1 MKKRMKVFTMA
12 MSMAMIGTMMGSV
25 DVSAKSK
32 TTYLY
37 RNIENKN
44 YALNAHGDLY
54 LESEYKYSY
63 DKKGNEILNLSTSY
77 DQNGNVS
84 YVTKW
89 ITKYDKKNRVKL
101 KKTYDEGK
109 VSYVEKYSYK
119 KNKTIQKDYDETNKL
134 VYKVVTTKKKQK
146 ETIVC
151 YNGKGKKITT
161 TTVLF
166 NKKGNIV
173 SEVVKKGKEVIDE
186 TKNTYKK
193 NVLTKSVSKSYN
205 EEGYLSSKT
214 ESIYKKG
221 KLLQEKHTMYE
232 DGDFNSSWIH
242 DYTYKGKYTYD
253 TETFTSCYDDEV
265 AKTVTKFKYDKGEN
279 RVKSWTKIYDND
291 NLTSTITYKNEL
303 YTSGKVKGFLKK
315 EEGYRD
321 GKLESRT
328 TYKFK
333 RIKVKVKK

>member
-1 MKKRMKVFTMA
+1 MKKRMKVFAMA
-12 MSMAMIGTMMGSV
+12 MSMAMVATMTGGV
-25 DVSAKSK
+25 NVSAKSK
-32 TTYLY
+32 TTYRY
-37 RNIENKN
+37 VNTERKDYSI
-44 YALNAHGDLY
+44 NAEGNLY
-54 LESEYKYSY
+54 LESEYKYAY
-63 DKKGNEILNLSTSY
+63 DKKGNETLDLSISY
-77 DQNGNVS
+77 DQAGNVNYES
-84 YVTKW
+84 KW
-89 ITKYDKKNRVKL
+89 ITKYDKKNRIKT
-101 KKTYDEGK
+101 KKSYDAGK
-109 VSYVEKYSYK
+109 VSYTEKYTYK
-119 KNKTIQKDYDETNKL
+119 KNKTIQKDYDETKKL
-134 VYKVVTTKKKQK
+134 VLKIVTTKKKQK
-146 ETIVC
+146 ETIVY
-151 YNGKGKKITT
+151 YNGKGKKLTT

-166 NKKGNIV
+166 DKKGHVV
-173 SEVVKKGKEVIDE
+173 SEVVKKGKEILDE
-186 TKNTYKK
+186 TKKTYKK
-193 NVLTKSVSKSYN
+193 NVLTKEVRKSYT
-205 EEGYLSSKT
+205 EEGYLSNKT

-279 RVKSWTKIYDND
+279 RVKAWTKIYDND

-315 EEGYRD
+315 EEGYRE